1 VLHTGARPN
10 TFEESI
16 MSTQLSFTPL
26 PRGAQ
31 AAPAATLP
39 VAGLLALAMT
49 GFVAIVTETLPAG
62 LLPQI
67 SHSLS
72 VPESWAGQLVTLYA
86 LGSVAAAIPVTAATR
101 SWPRRTVL
109 LIAIVGFLAFNTVT
123 ALSPW
128 FWLTLT
134 ARFMA
139 GVAAGMTWGLVPG
152 YARRMAP
159 PHLQGRAM
167 AIALVGTP
175 VALALGVPAGTWLGE
190 LLNWRAAFGV
200 MSALTV
206 VLIVWVIWKAP
217 RLSGQSAGEGP
228 GIAAVFMTPGVRP
241 VLFVIL
247 AWMLAHNILYTYI
260 APFLVLAQLT
270 RHVDLVLLV
279 FGLSAIVGIWITGL
293 LVDRWLRVLVLASLG
308 AFAAAAAALG
318 IDGTLPVVVYLAV
331 ATWGLTFGGAATLLQ
346 TASADSAG
354 EGADTA
360 QSMIVTVWNAAIAGG
375 GLLGGI
381 LLDTTGVGPMAWVL
395 LALLLTGFFAAWR
408 SRAHAFKPGSRV
420 TA

>member
-1 VLHTGARPN
+1 
-10 TFEESI
+10 
-16 MSTQLSFTPL
+16 MSTQHPSSPVS
-26 PRGAQ
+26 RGAQ
-31 AAPAATLP
+31 TAPGATLP
-39 VAGLLALAMT
+39 IAGLLALAMT

-109 LIAIVGFLAFNTVT
+109 LVAIIGFLAFNTVT

-128 FWLTLT
+128 FVLTLI
-134 ARFMA
+134 ARFFA
-139 GVAAGMTWGLVPG
+139 GVAAGITWGLVPG

-159 PHLQGRAM
+159 AHLQGRAM

-175 VALALGVPAGTWLGE
+175 MALALGVPAGTWLGD

-217 RLSGQSAGEGP
+217 RLAGQPAGEGP
-228 GIAAVFMTPGVRP
+228 GIAAVFVTPGVRP

-260 APFLVLAQLT
+260 APFLALAHLT
-270 RHVDLVLLV
+270 QHVDLVLLV
-279 FGLSAIVGIWITGL
+279 FGLSAIVGIWITGV
-293 LVDRWLRVLVLASLG
+293 LVDRWLRTLVLASLG

-360 QSMIVTVWNAAIAGG
+360 QSMIVTVWNGAIAGG

-395 LALLLTGFFAAWR
+395 LVLLLTGLFAAWR
-408 SRAHAFKPGSRV
+408 SSTHAFKPGRRV
-420 TA
+420 TV

>member
-1 VLHTGARPN
+1 
-10 TFEESI
+10 
-16 MSTQLSFTPL
+16 MSTQSSSSSMSHG
-26 PRGAQ
+26 RQ
-31 AAPAATLP
+31 DAPAGTLP
-39 VAGLLALAMT
+39 IGGLLALAMT

-67 SHSLS
+67 SHSLG

-86 LGSVAAAIPVTAATR
+86 LGSVSAAIPLTAATR
-101 SWPRRTVL
+101 SWPRRSVL
-109 LIAIVGFLAFNTVT
+109 LVATAGFLAFNTLT

-128 FWLTLT
+128 FWLTLI

-139 GVAAGMTWGLVPG
+139 GVAAGITWGLVPG

-159 PHLQGRAM
+159 AHLQGRAM

-175 VALALGVPAGTWLGE
+175 IALALGVPAGTWLGD
-190 LLNWRAAFGV
+190 LLQWRAAFGV

-206 VLIVWVIWKAP
+206 VLVIWVIWKAP
-217 RLSGQSAGEGP
+217 RLSGQLAGEGP
-228 GIAAVFMTPGVRP
+228 GIAAVFVTPGIRP

-260 APFLVLAQLT
+260 APFLALAQMSQ
-270 RHVDLVLLV
+270 HVDLVLLV
-279 FGLSAIVGIWITGL
+279 FGLSAIAGIWITGA
-293 LVDRWLRVLVLASLG
+293 LVDRWLRMLVLASLG

-354 EGADTA
+354 QGADTA

-381 LLDTTGVGPMAWVL
+381 LLDTTGVGAMAWVL
-395 LALLLTGFFAAWR
+395 LALLLIGLFVAWR
-408 SRAHAFKPGSRV
+408 SCGHAFKPGHRV
-420 TA
+420 TV